1 MPAAGDAHP
10 ALAANAEHQ
19 LMARIRLPLDAVVG
33 PTGTGKSDAGI
44 AIAKH
49 IESLGGSAEII
60 NSDSMQFYRG
70 MDIGTAKLA
79 PEDRGGVE
87 HHLLDWLEI
96 TDESTAAEYQPV
108 ARGKILELQAAGKT
122 PILVGGSML
131 YIAAVLNEFGFA
143 ARDENVRAELEAELE
158 RIGESELY
166 RKLMSLAP
174 DTASRIDPKNGRR
187 IVRALEV
194 VTITGED
201 FAAKLPD
208 LNESWQPVLEIGLN
222 SDRAHLVNRLHLR
235 AAKMWDNGILEEA
248 KSLIPQGIR
257 EGKTSSHAIGYAQA
271 LAQLDSVLTEPEAI
285 EETSRLTAR
294 YARRQMSWFRRDP
307 RINWFDYQDE
317 NLMPS
322 ITRAVTDYLNE

>member
-1 MPAAGDAHP
+1 MSS
-10 ALAANAEHQ
+10 L
-19 LMARIRLPLDAVVG
+19 IAVVG
-33 PTGTGKSDAGI
+33 PTGTGKSDLGI

-49 IESLGGSAEII
+49 IQQIGGAAEIV
-60 NSDSMQFYRG
+60 NADSMQFYKG
-70 MDIGTAKLA
+70 MNIGTAKL
-79 PEDRGGVE
+79 PESEQLGVK

-108 ARGKILELQAAGKT
+108 AREKIIELQARGIT

-143 ARDENVRAELEAELE
+143 ARDEKVRKQLESDLLE
-158 RIGESELY
+158 VGESELY
-166 RKLMSLAP
+166 RRLLAFAP

-222 SDRAHLVNRLHLR
+222 SDRAHLVERLERR
-235 AAKMWDNGILEEA
+235 AARMWEQGLVAEVEN
-248 KSLIPQGIR
+248 LIPMGIR
-257 EGKTSSHAIGYAQA
+257 EGKTSSQAIGYAQA
-271 LAQLDSVLTEPEAI
+271 LAQLDGSLSEAEAI
-285 EETSRLTAR
+285 ADTARLTAR
-294 YARRQMSWFRRDP
+294 YARRQMSWFKRDP
-307 RINWFDYQDE
+307 RIQWLDYQDPAATQSA
-317 NLMPS
+317 LDL
-322 ITRAVTDYLNE
+322 VTQHLNA

>member
-1 MPAAGDAHP
+1 MSS
-10 ALAANAEHQ
+10 L
-19 LMARIRLPLDAVVG
+19 IAVVG
-33 PTGTGKSDAGI
+33 PTGTGKSDLGI

-49 IESLGGSAEII
+49 IQQVGGAAEIV
-60 NSDSMQFYRG
+60 NADSMQFYKG
-70 MDIGTAKLA
+70 MNIGTAKL
-79 PEDRGGVE
+79 PESEQMGVE

-108 ARGKILELQAAGKT
+108 ARAKIVELQARGVT

-131 YIAAVLNEFGFA
+131 YIASVLNEFGFA
-143 ARDENVRAELEAELE
+143 ARDELVRKQLESDLLE
-158 RIGESELY
+158 VGESELY
-166 RKLMSLAP
+166 RRLLALAP

-222 SDRAHLVNRLHLR
+222 SDRAHLVERLERR
-235 AAKMWDNGILEEA
+235 AARMWEQGLVAEVE
-248 KSLIPQGIR
+248 SLIPMGIR
-257 EGKTSSHAIGYAQA
+257 EGKTSSQAIGYAQA
-271 LAQLDSVLTEPEAI
+271 LAQLDGLLSEAEAI
-285 EETSRLTAR
+285 ADTARLTAR

-307 RINWFDYQDE
+307 RIQWLDYQDPAATQSA
-317 NLMPS
+317 LDL
-322 ITRAVTDYLNE
+322 VTQHLNA